1 MKKAAFLG
9 KLFKERKL
17 ELVEPSEEIKQAYI
31 SKSESNLISAKI
43 LLSNGR
49 LEEAVY
55 LAYYSMYNM
64 LTALLFRV
72 GIKCENHTASIM
84 LLKEIFD
91 MDNSDILK
99 AKDARI
105 DTQYYVDSV
114 ITADEVKDTL
124 VRAEQFRKCL
134 LDFISKLNSN
144 SVENYRRSFLGIM
157 RAPS

>member
-31 SKSESNLISAKI
+31 SKSESNLISSKI

-64 LTALLFRV
+64 LTALLFRI